1 MKKQVCV
8 AGMIMLASITMAQE
22 SSKNNKGPAGTF
34 SLGTRNSFSFFSDD
48 GGIGTSIGGQA
59 RLQFSK
65 RINTEWFFDYIS
77 SKNKDISNRNDYHIG
92 WSIMY
97 YPGKQVQFLR
107 LFQPYLLVGH
117 CFDYTRVIDQQN
129 KANSASRWS
138 MATQAGAGIHINIT
152 PMLDCSVSS
161 QYMLH
166 FGKDIE
172 AAVENNKVIFEK
184 SSHGGPDGH
193 LLCSISFNY
202 KLAHLW

>member
-1 MKKQVCV
+1 V
-8 AGMIMLASITMAQE
+8 SE
-22 SSKNNKGPAGTF
+22 
-34 SLGTRNSFSFFSDD
+34 R
-48 GGIGTSIGGQA
+48 
-59 RLQFSK
+59 
-65 RINTEWFFDYIS
+65 
-77 SKNKDISNRNDYHIG
+77 
-92 WSIMY
+92 
-97 YPGKQVQFLR
+97 
-107 LFQPYLLVGH
+107 
-117 CFDYTRVIDQQN
+117 QN
-129 KANSASRWS
+129 KANNASRWS